1 MANLGI
7 DWNIDDVVYGN
18 LKRIITKITMTGEA
32 SLTIDNFDDVKI
44 TKINNLQ
51 TRGDIFDNEAEVLLL
66 EEIDY
71 DGKKVH
77 KFTGEHYELLYA
89 TFHYE
94 QNFEYAERMH
104 KIVVGKFL
112 TEEFAHI
119 IGNANKL

>member
-18 LKRIITKITMTGEA
+18 LKRTTTKITMTGEA
-32 SLTIDNFDDVKI
+32 SLNIDNFDDAKI
-44 TKINNLQ
+44 TKINNIQ
-51 TRGDIFDNEAEVLLL
+51 TRVDIFDDETELLFL
-66 EEIDY
+66 EEMDY
-71 DGKKVH
+71 DGKKIY
-77 KFTGEHYELLYA
+77 KFVGEHYELLYV

-94 QNFEYAERMH
+94 QNFEYAERLH

-119 IGNANKL
+119 IGNVNKL